1 MREVV
6 ATRTRIGATAML
18 IVAVA
23 GAVPVIVLSL
33 SFLPFGLYRQK
44 SLNRSSAS
52 RDGLQRSGT
61 KQGSFTDPETT
72 AIMHHQV

>member
-6 ATRTRIGATAML
+6 ATRTRIGAAAML

-23 GAVPVIVLSL
+23 GAVPVAVLSL
-33 SFLPFGLYRQK
+33 LFLPFGLYRQRPV
-44 SLNRSSAS
+44 NRSSWS
-52 RDGLQRSGT
+52 RGRLQRPIVEPRSRT
-61 KQGSFTDPETT
+61 ESASS